1 MPFEE
6 ADYKV
11 TIKPSARIEDV
22 SLAEKVVDDYPD
34 AKYLDLCVECT
45 RDLDSFLQKQSVPE
59 KRKPYIPPK
68 SEDLPK
74 QEEEKKKPGPKRKID
89 YGKIEALANAGWRN
103 VQIAEEMNL
112 SSGQVSMILK
122 RIRKDKKE
130 KEHENM

>member
-1 MPFEE
+1 MPYEE

-11 TIKPSARIEDV
+11 TIKPAGRIEDV
-22 SLAEKVVDDYPD
+22 SLAEKVVDDYPE

-45 RDLDSFLQKQSVPE
+45 RNLERFFQKPSATEQESH
-59 KRKPYIPPK
+59 IQPK

-74 QEEEKKKPGPKRKID
+74 QEEEKKKPGPKRTID

-122 RIRKDKKE
+122 RIRKDKEE
-130 KEHENM
+130 KANENM